1 MDKSKKGLGCMRES
15 TFFAYLLLSVSII
28 LITIGIANCLE
39 KSVVYWIGGGLA
51 VLPIACY
58 FFIKRKNP
66 KKTKQ

>member
-1 MDKSKKGLGCMRES
+1 MRES

-58 FFIKRKNP
+58 FFYHLKLADL
-66 KKTKQ
+66 